1 MVPVRRRLLSLALF
15 VLCICGAAAPVA
27 AQIVLTGA
35 ITGQAVDQD
44 GGVLPGVD
52 VSIASPAMIGG
63 ARSLVTDE
71 QGQYRFTLLVPGTYE
86 VSFTLQG
93 FNTLHIRDVVVNANA
108 TMTINGTLK
117 LGIVTE
123 AITVTRQA
131 PTIDLE
137 AATVGVNWDKRSL
150 ETLPYGKSL
159 PSLVSVV
166 PGLAPTQYDV
176 GASTMG
182 GTAAPPAKTYGRSGG
197 NVTTYD
203 GVIWDQTFGDFGS
216 YDEIQVTS
224 AAKGAEAMNPGASFN
239 FVIKSGGNQLR
250 GSMMTAWQDDSF
262 QSSNITQELLDRGLS
277 PTSNQY
283 TRYTDFKGDI
293 GGPILRNKLWFYA
306 SYTDSYSG
314 QYISG
319 FVSEA
324 TGDPAV
330 FYTRLYGPTVKVTY
344 QPAEKLK
351 IDGVTQFNRKW
362 QPYRGADQ
370 FKPLEATESQD
381 FLAMIGSTKATYIAS
396 PKLVMDAAI
405 NRSGYWWDT
414 GAWTTDV
421 RRTDQ
426 TTTQTRGSNILQER
440 TPERWQWNGSMSWFP
455 QFAGIDHE
463 LKSGFLGYWDTQNT
477 ENAGYPNQQV
487 YRYRSVTGETD
498 YFLHPDSVQ
507 VYDYPTFTASGV
519 HYESAFV
526 NDRLSLTHNLTLN
539 VGVRYDRYSSWL
551 PEQGNPGTGPFS
563 ERKIY
568 PYTHDFPVYSNFVPR
583 VSAAYDLFS
592 NGKVALKGSYGRYV
606 GAGSGLG
613 AAPGPTGSNVNPAA
627 VIVKTYNNWDGSI
640 PYVPIPANLA
650 STTGGG
656 GTQRLDSNLVAPY
669 MDEFTAGVDLGL
681 SRDYRVRFSFVH
693 KRDHGGSK
701 TLDLAQPYEAYTDVR
716 SAVDPGRDNIAGTA
730 DDGTI
735 YAWSVP
741 RTYPTFGQVNKLITN
756 VADGEGDARYWAYE
770 GTFSKQYS
778 NGWSFLLNGTVD
790 LAKIETLLPINPNEE
805 LYNKQFPRY
814 NYLVR
819 ASGTY
824 ELPWRIVFAS
834 TYLAQS
840 GEYYGRSVQM
850 RNALNSTVTVL
861 AEPNAGRYDWVKLW
875 DNRISK
881 NFRVGTQ
888 TFEASVDCYNT
899 MNSNTV
905 LSQVNTNGPDY
916 LKPSVGSSS
925 AATASATLPPRIFRL
940 GLRWTF

>member
-1 MVPVRRRLLSLALF
+1 MTLTHRRFVRVALF
-15 VLCICGAAAPVA
+15 VVSIGVARPMA
-27 AQIVLTGA
+27 AQVVITGN
-35 ITGQAVDQD
+35 ITGQALDQD

-52 VSIASPAMIGG
+52 VSISSPAMIGG
-63 ARSLVTDE
+63 PRSVVTDD
-71 QGQYRFTLLVPGTYE
+71 QGTYRFTLLVPGTYE

-93 FNTLHIRDVVVNANA
+93 FSTLNIRDVVVGSNT
-108 TMTINGTLK
+108 TMTINGSMK
-117 LGIVTE
+117 LGVLSE
-123 AITVTRQA
+123 AITVTRES

-137 AATVGVNWDKRSL
+137 AATVGVNWDRRNL
-150 ETLPYGKSL
+150 ETLPFGKSL
-159 PSLVSVV
+159 PSLVSVI

-182 GTAAPPAKTYGRSGG
+182 GTAAPPAKTFGRSGG

-239 FVIKSGGNQLR
+239 FVIKSGGNQFR
-250 GSMMTAWQDDSF
+250 GSFLSAWQDDSF
-262 QSSNITQELLDRGLS
+262 QSSNITQALLDRGLS

-283 TRYTDFKGDI
+283 TRYTDVKGDI
-293 GGPILRNKLWFYA
+293 GGPIVRNKLWFYG

-319 FVSEA
+319 FLSEE

-330 FYTRLYGPTVKVTY
+330 FYTRLYGPTIKLTY
-344 QPAEKLK
+344 QPADKFK
-351 IDGVTQFNRKW
+351 MDGVAQFNRKW

-381 FLAMIGSTKATYIAS
+381 FWAMIGSIKGTYIAS

-414 GAWTTDV
+414 GAWTTAV

-426 TTTQTRGSNILQER
+426 TTTQTRGANILQER
-440 TPERWQWNGSMSWFP
+440 SPFRWQWNGTVSWFP
-455 QFAGIDHE
+455 HFGGVDHE
-463 LKSGFLGYWDTQNT
+463 LKSGFLGYSDQNKT
-477 ENAGYPNQQV
+477 VNNGYPNQQV
-487 YRYRSVTGETD
+487 YRYRSLAGEPD

-507 VYDYPTFTASGV
+507 VYDYPNFTASGV

-526 NDRLSLTHNLTLN
+526 NDRLNLTRNLTVN
-539 VGVRYDRYSSWL
+539 VGLRYDRYSSWL
-551 PEQGNPGTGPFS
+551 PAQGNPGTGPFA
-563 ERKIY
+563 EENIY
-568 PYTHDFPVYSNFVPR
+568 PYRNDFPVYGNFVPR
-583 VSAAYDLFS
+583 ISAAYDLFS
-592 NGKVALKGSYGRYV
+592 NGKIALKGSYGRYV
-606 GAGSGLG
+606 GAGSGIG

-627 VIVKTYNNWDGSI
+627 VIVKTYNNWDGSL

-650 STTGGG
+650 STSGGG
-656 GTQRLDSNLVAPY
+656 GTQRLDTNLVAPS

-681 SRDYRVRFSFVH
+681 HRDYRIRFNAVY

-701 TLDLAQPYEAYTDVR
+701 TLDLAQPYEAFTDVR

-730 DDGTI
+730 DDGVI
-735 YAWSVP
+735 HAWSVP
-741 RTYPTFGQVNKLITN
+741 RSYPTFGQVNRLITN
-756 VADGEGDARYWAYE
+756 VADGEGGAEYTAYE
-770 GTFSKQYS
+770 ATFSKQYS
-778 NGWSFLLNGTVD
+778 NRWSFLLNGAVD
-790 LAKIETLLPINPNEE
+790 RAEIKTLIPTNPNAE
-805 LYNKQFPRY
+805 LYDRQFPRW

-819 ASGTY
+819 MSGTY
-824 ELPWRIVFAS
+824 ELPWGIMFAS

-840 GEYYGRSVQM
+840 GEYFGRSVQM

-881 NFRVGTQ
+881 TFRYRNQ
-888 TFEASVDCYNT
+888 TIEASVDSYNT
-899 MNSNTV
+899 MNASTV